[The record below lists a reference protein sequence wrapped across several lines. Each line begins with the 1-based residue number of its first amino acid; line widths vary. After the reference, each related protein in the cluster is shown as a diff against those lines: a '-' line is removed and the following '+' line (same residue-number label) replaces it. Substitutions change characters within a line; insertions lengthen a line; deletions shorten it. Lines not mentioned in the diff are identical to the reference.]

1 MDYLK
6 LNCMKSMNKF
16 LLLFFLLLAPMV
28 NAQEAEGEDKADSL
42 PLMYYEIDP
51 KILTFYQTTG
61 KKLGYVV
68 VEVSVVVRGQEN
80 YDHVELNKPLI
91 QDALIDYFNRL
102 DQAAVSDLQKRES
115 IRQKAAERVSGV
127 IEAEVGK
134 KIVEDLLFTEYI
146 FQ

>member
-1 MDYLK
+1 
-6 LNCMKSMNKF
+6 MNKF

>member
-1 MDYLK
+1 
-6 LNCMKSMNKF
+6 MKSMNKF